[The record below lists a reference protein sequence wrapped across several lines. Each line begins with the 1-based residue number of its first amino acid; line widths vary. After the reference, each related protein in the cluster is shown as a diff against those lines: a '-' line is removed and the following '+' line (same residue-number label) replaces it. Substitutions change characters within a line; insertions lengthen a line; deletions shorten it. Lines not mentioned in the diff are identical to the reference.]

1 MCIVVIIIIIPAIVF
16 VFFDNHIC
24 RAHDNRHL
32 WAYLINKT
40 SGRSEFKSVL
50 WRVTRKRRG
59 LERTN
64 SDLKAATALVVSRC
78 ATIIYM
84 YVYTVHS
91 DSRTCYSTYWHMSSS
106 SKTQVFKDYT
116 NYQCY
121 FRSLWL
127 EGKVAYIYIFVYIYT
142 YMMCVCIY
150 CIYIL

>member
-1 MCIVVIIIIIPAIVF
+1 MGLPHHEAGV
-16 VFFDNHIC
+16 N
-24 RAHDNRHL
+24 
-32 WAYLINKT
+32 
-40 SGRSEFKSVL
+40 SKSVL

-59 LERTN
+59 LEQTN
-64 SDLKAATALVVSRC
+64 SDLKAATRVVVSRC

-91 DSRTCYSTYWHMSSS
+91 DSRTRYSTYWHMSSS

-127 EGKVAYIYIFVYIYT
+127 EGKVAYIYKFVYIYT

-150 CIYIL
+150 CIYIYCSPSLWIRFAAAGSPRLQHLKIVFF